1 MDERN
6 LMAEHRVFNE
16 NGWTLPKS
24 DAYCASLTKSH
35 YENFT
40 VGSWFLPKGML
51 KHIYALYSY
60 CRSVDDLGDEDLQE
74 NIGNLCTYYTHD
86 NSNATQLHRVKNLEI
101 SRRLCLLDQWESKL
115 KSCYLGT
122 PQHPVFVSLQRTI
135 AEFNLPID
143 PFLKLIE
150 ANRMDQNIHRYST
163 YEQLLDYCDH
173 SANPVGRLFLG
184 IFGYTDLE
192 LGELSDATCTAL
204 QLTNFWQDVGRDYLN
219 DRVYVPRE
227 DWIRFGC
234 TENDFGPGAPSKNYR
249 EMMRFQESRTMDLY
263 RRGSILAEKLG
274 GRVKL
279 DVALFSKGGIAVLDT
294 IKRQHYDV
302 FTKRPTLGKGR
313 KIALFLNTW
322 LAYKLGFKLQPKGRI

>member
-1 MDERN
+1 
-6 LMAEHRVFNE
+6 MAQHTGFND
-16 NGWTLPKS
+16 NGWNLTES

-60 CRSVDDLGDEDLQE
+60 CRSVDDIGDEDQEEIIRGSSSYHAGNNSKARQLQQGE
-74 NIGNLCTYYTHD
+74 
-86 NSNATQLHRVKNLEI
+86 VLEI
-101 SRRLCLLDQWESKL
+101 SRKLSRLDQWESKL
-115 KSCYLGT
+115 KSCYSGT

-135 AEFNLPID
+135 AEFDLPID
-143 PFLKLIE
+143 PFVKLIE
-150 ANRMDQNIHRYST
+150 ANRMDQNTRRYST
-163 YEQLLDYCDH
+163 YEQLLNYCEH

-184 IFGYTDLE
+184 IFGYRDIE
-192 LGELSDATCTAL
+192 LNQLSDAICTAL
-204 QLTNFWQDVGRDYLN
+204 QLTNFWQDVRRDYLK
-219 DRVYVPRE
+219 DRIYIPRE
-227 DWIRFGC
+227 DWTRFGC
-234 TENDFGPGAPSKNYR
+234 TESDFGLGVPSQNYR

-263 RRGSILAEKLG
+263 RRGSILPEKLD

-279 DVALFSKGGIAVLDT
+279 DVALFSKGGIAVLKT

-302 FTKRPTLGKGR
+302 FTKRPTLGKSR

-322 LAYKLGFKLQPKGRI
+322 LAYKLGLRLQPKW